1 MQLPGILVDE
11 SERLATLYSLGILD
25 TPPEEGFDRIVSH
38 ACELLGMPIA
48 VVSLVDADR
57 QWFKAKVGTEVV
69 QTPRDVSMC
78 GHTIT
83 SDAPLIVPDTWSDAR
98 FHDNALVRGP
108 EQIRFYAGHPL
119 MVAGRRVGAVCV
131 MDREP
136 RAFDARAQA
145 TLRVL
150 AYWAEAELVRRL
162 VTELPSASLVQEQ
175 RLDALVAALP
185 DIVFRLDARGILR
198 AFHGGSW
205 LPLADRPAYTLG
217 MSLAELLPPP
227 IAAEHLRLIALTIE
241 TGAQQTYRHPLD
253 VQGRRRQFDVR
264 FSRVHTNEVLM
275 VVRDVTEE
283 TETAEALR
291 RSEALFR
298 QTSELTSTGGWS
310 VDLVSQ
316 KTEWSE
322 QMYRNLELDPSE
334 GPESADTFR
343 ARMEPEFRARMTHL
357 WTEAARVGGHAD
369 IEVAVRT
376 ARGSRRWMRIVGAAQ
391 REGDEM
397 VRLYGACQD
406 ITQRKE
412 AALESERRETQL
424 RLLGDDLPDAGLFQL
439 ETGGESGARF
449 TYLSSSLESLL
460 GVSMADG
467 TCDPVSLLQRLEGS
481 DRRRLLVLGAASREA
496 VSPLDAELRFT
507 TPLGVRWLHVR
518 CVPRL
523 TPDGRCRWDGLV
535 LDQTRRREA
544 ERNERLRS
552 QKLAAVL
559 QTAGDAT
566 FVIAGEIVEFAN
578 PAAEVMFGAQAGG
591 LEGRRLDG
599 LLPGWSPVRDAS
611 HPPRELSA
619 RKLTGLCFPVTC
631 TTAALDADDRQVV
644 VVRDQSETRWLEHR
658 LEERGTLLSEMQ
670 RLAGI
675 GAWKVD
681 LRTGKLL
688 LDEEFHRIHGTSAD
702 SETQDADVRMRVHP
716 DERELMDSLM
726 AEAIVRRGPV
736 EKEFRIVR
744 ADGLRHVLTRAE
756 MVYGDEGMP
765 VVFRGFSQDVTE
777 RRRME
782 DERRRL
788 LDERERL
795 AQILDATPDIVSMAD
810 LEGRVL
816 YVNRAGRHLGNL
828 APDANVE
835 QLGLTVR
842 ACHPGG
848 AWRHIESVAIPSALR
863 DGVWVGESVLR
874 SATGVGIP
882 VAQTIL
888 AHRSSD
894 GTIERISTIARDIR
908 GQKRNERALAAARLR
923 AEEANRAK
931 SAFLANMSHELRTPL
946 NAIIGFSDLLA
957 QQIFGTLN
965 PRQADYVGHIVA
977 GGRHLLSL
985 VDDILDISKVEAG
998 RLTLDL
1004 VETAI
1009 GPLLVSVCSGMQP
1022 VAARGGLALD
1032 VVIAPDLPSL
1042 RLDVKRVRQI
1052 LINLL
1057 SNACKFTA
1065 HGGRVSVEAAVADG
1079 DMTVRVSDTGIGIG
1093 REDLQRVFDEF
1104 EQIASSGGR
1113 PMDGTGLGL
1122 ALSRRL
1128 ADLHGGRLDV
1138 ESEIGEGSTF
1148 TLRLPVKS
1156 LLAPPP
1162 IRALLVGHVPIVAAQ
1177 LVEQLEQAG
1186 LHVDV
1191 VPGIDTALTRLEG
1204 RPPGVLIL
1212 DAALRTGLDEQS
1224 PLLEA
1229 ASRLELPVMFLG
1241 GVASVAEEDAVPPAR
1256 WMTLARLR
1264 ASAVPLPLMAGLR
1277 VWVFDIDQTL
1287 AALESLLRGGG
1298 ATVRRGSSLSG
1309 AVAFDADLIVYS
1321 NAVEALE
1328 QPLHPTLPAVLIPPD
1343 LPVEEVAA
1351 RAYRAMAGSV
1361 TPV

>member
-1 MQLPGILVDE
+1 VQVPGILVDE

-25 TPPEEGFDRIVSH
+25 TPREEGFERLVRQAGQI
-38 ACELLGMPIA
+38 LGMPIA
-48 VVSLVDADR
+48 IVSLVDADR
-57 QWFKAKVGTEVV
+57 QWFKARIGTDITE
-69 QTPRDVSMC
+69 TPRSISFC
-78 GHTIT
+78 GHTIAA
-83 SDAPLIVPDTWSDAR
+83 DGPLIVADAKSDER
-98 FHDNALVRGP
+98 FRGSPLVDGP

-119 MVAGRRVGAVCV
+119 VVAGRRVGTLCV
-131 MDREP
+131 MDRQP
-136 RAFDARAQA
+136 RVFDKRDEE
-145 TLRVL
+145 TLRAL

-162 VTELPSASLVQEQ
+162 VTELPSASRVQEQ

-185 DIVFRLDARGILR
+185 DLVFRLDAKGVLRG
-198 AFHGGSW
+198 FHGGTW
-205 LPLADRPAYTLG
+205 LTHDERPAYTIG
-217 MSLAELLPPP
+217 MALSDFLPAP
-227 IAAEHLRLIALTIE
+227 IAAGHLRLVVATIE
-241 TGAQQTYRHPLD
+241 TDVQQVCRHPLD
-253 VQGRRRQFDVR
+253 VHGRRRHFEAR
-264 FSRVHTNEVLM
+264 FSRVHADEVLV
-275 VVRDVTEE
+275 VVRDITEE

-298 QTSELTSTGGWS
+298 QTSELTATGGWS
-310 VDLVSQ
+310 FDPETRKNQ
-316 KTEWSE
+316 WSE
-322 QMYRNLELDPSE
+322 QMYRNFEMDPAE
-334 GPESADTFR
+334 GPDSVEQFH
-343 ARMEPEFRARMTHL
+343 ARMEPEFRARLSAM
-357 WTEAARVGGHAD
+357 WAEAMRVGGCPD
-369 IEVAVRT
+369 IEVAVRM
-376 ARGSRRWMRIVGAAQ
+376 ASGARRWMRIVGTAQ
-391 REGDEM
+391 REGDVV

-424 RLLGDDLPDAGLFQL
+424 RSLGDDLPDAGLFQL
-439 ETGGESGARF
+439 ETDGEGGARL
-449 TYLSSSLESLL
+449 TYLSSSLQSLL

-467 TCDPVSLLQRLEGS
+467 ACDPASVLGRLEGS
-481 DRRRLLVLGAASREA
+481 DRRRLLVLGAAAREA
-496 VSPLDAELRFT
+496 VSPLDAELRYAS
-507 TPLGVRWLHVR
+507 PLGVRWLHVR
-518 CVPRL
+518 CVPRV

-544 ERNERLRS
+544 ERNERLRN
-552 QKLAAVL
+552 QKLTAVL

-566 FVIAGEIVEFAN
+566 FVVVGDRVELAN
-578 PAAEVMFGAQAGG
+578 PAAELMFGAQPGG
-591 LEGRRLDG
+591 LEGVKIVG
-599 LLPGWSPVRDAS
+599 LLPGWSPAQDAS
-611 HPPRELSA
+611 RALHDLSA
-619 RKLTGLCFPVTC
+619 MTLTGLSFPVSC
-631 TTAALDADDRQVV
+631 TTAALEADERQVV
-644 VVRDQSETRWLEHR
+644 VVRDQSQTRWLEHR
-658 LEERGTLLSEMQ
+658 FEERGTLLSEMQ

-675 GAWKVD
+675 GAWKFD
-681 LRTGKLL
+681 LRSGKLL

-702 SETQDADVRMRVHP
+702 SETQDVDVRMCVHP

-756 MVYGDEGMP
+756 MVYGDEGLP
-765 VVFRGFSQDVTE
+765 IVFRGFSQDVT
-777 RRRME
+777 
-782 DERRRL
+782 ERRRL

-810 LEGRVL
+810 IQGRVL
-816 YVNRAGRHLGNL
+816 YVNRAGRSLGQL
-828 APDANVE
+828 PPDVNVE
-835 QLGLTVR
+835 RLGLTVR
-842 ACHPGG
+842 ACHPSG
-848 AWRHIESVAIPSALR
+848 AWRHLESVAIPSALR

-874 SATGVGIP
+874 TGTGAGIP
-882 VAQTIL
+882 VSQTIL

-957 QQIFGTLN
+957 QQIFGALN
-965 PRQADYVGHIVA
+965 PRQTEYVGHIVA

-1004 VETAI
+1004 AETAI
-1009 GPLLVSVCSGMQP
+1009 EPLLTSVCSGMQP
-1022 VAARGGLALD
+1022 VAARGGLVLD
-1032 VVIAPDLPSL
+1032 MVIAPDLPSL

-1057 SNACKFTA
+1057 SNACKFTP
-1065 HGGRVSVEAAVADG
+1065 HGGRVRVEAAVDDG

-1104 EQIASSGGR
+1104 EQIASPGGR

-1138 ESEIGEGSTF
+1138 ESEIGKGSTF
-1148 TLRLPVKS
+1148 TLHLPVKS

-1162 IRALLVGHVPIVAAQ
+1162 THALLIGHAPVVAAQ
-1177 LVEQLEQAG
+1177 LVEHLEQAG
-1186 LHVDV
+1186 LHVDA
-1191 VPGIDTALTRLEG
+1191 VPGVDVALTRLEG
-1204 RPPGVLIL
+1204 RTPGVLIL
-1212 DAALRTGLDEQS
+1212 DVALRAALDEQS

-1229 ASRLELPVMFLG
+1229 ASRLGVPVVFLG
-1241 GVASVAEEDAVPPAR
+1241 GPLASVPEHDAVPPAR

-1264 ASAVPLPLMAGLR
+1264 ASAVALPLMAGLR
-1277 VWVFDIDQTL
+1277 VWVFDIDDTL
-1287 AALESLLRGGG
+1287 ASLERLFRGGG
-1298 ATVRRGSSLSG
+1298 AAVRRGSSLSG

-1321 NAVEALE
+1321 DAVGALE
-1328 QPLHPTLPAVLIPPD
+1328 QPLHATLPSVLIPPD
-1343 LPVEEVAA
+1343 LSVQEVAA
-1351 RAYRAMAGSV
+1351 LAYGAMAGTV
-1361 TPV
+1361 PPV